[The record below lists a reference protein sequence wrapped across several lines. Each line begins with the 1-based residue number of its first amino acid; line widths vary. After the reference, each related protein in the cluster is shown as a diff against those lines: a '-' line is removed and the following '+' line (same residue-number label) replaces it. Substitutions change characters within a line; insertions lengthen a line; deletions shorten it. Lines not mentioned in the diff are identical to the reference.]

1 MVIQATQKIEI
12 SVGKNRK
19 NGDFK
24 HQTYSKKGNLT
35 MNGGFVM
42 IEDGDLT

>member
-1 MVIQATQKIEI
+1 MEILNIKHIQ
-12 SVGKNRK
+12 
-19 NGDFK
+19 
-24 HQTYSKKGNLT
+24 KKGNLT